1 MLWLKTYYEQED
13 LDKALYF
20 KFKFKF
26 KTSPASW
33 LWKEAGYLL
42 LTSSKSDFC
51 LGFPWAT
58 FREKSCKCSSQAER
72 GRLIHIAATQSGGV
86 FLVNKLR
93 AVNLQLSKYKLIDGG
108 SVSVTQKQ
116 VWVLTL
122 MTGTVPTVST
132 GQDLRTKAPAQR
144 QRHCSNQPCKLPS
157 PLAIYVK
164 CPCSVYT

>member
-1 MLWLKTYYEQED
+1 MEGSRLFTADQ
-13 LDKALYF
+13 F
-20 KFKFKF
+20 QIRF
-26 KTSPASW
+26 
-33 LWKEAGYLL
+33 
-42 LTSSKSDFC
+42 FC

-58 FREKSCKCSSQAER
+58 FTEKSCKCSSQAER
-72 GRLIHIAATQSGGV
+72 ERLIHIAATQSGG

-132 GQDLRTKAPAQR
+132 GQDLRTKAPARRKKTLFKPAVQAPVT
-144 QRHCSNQPCKLPS
+144 SGYLCKMSLFC
-157 PLAIYVK
+157 V
-164 CPCSVYT
+164 